1 VKMDTIS
8 FYSPTRKRQNYCMDK
23 HTRKDELKADDEVA
37 AMRPKIDTLAN
48 RYVAIIVP
56 SVIDEASFGT
66 REYW

>member
-1 VKMDTIS
+1 VAYFLLLIEHGEN
-8 FYSPTRKRQNYCMDK
+8 FDK